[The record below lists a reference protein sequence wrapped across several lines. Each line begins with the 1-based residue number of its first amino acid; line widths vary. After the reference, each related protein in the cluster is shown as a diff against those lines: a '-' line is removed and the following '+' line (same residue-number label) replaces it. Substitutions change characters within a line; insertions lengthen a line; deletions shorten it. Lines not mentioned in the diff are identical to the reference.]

1 MQGTKINLGTT
12 RVSDQVKQ
20 TVNYEHLSTDIA
32 LVDWLDKI
40 KADKLEAQTTGRK
53 QRGVDLLNSLLV
65 QSLDETTRTNMR
77 FAVQELNSS
86 TRLYRDHRFMRKR
99 QLKDAMKLYQAEILL
114 EAQRKGDPKLQ
125 CMRPVHIS

>member
-77 FAVQELNSS
+77 FAV
-86 TRLYRDHRFMRKR
+86 
-99 QLKDAMKLYQAEILL
+99 
-114 EAQRKGDPKLQ
+114 
-125 CMRPVHIS
+125 